1 MLREDILCLE
11 DLIINLQSDEIL
23 SGAEEDDDS
32 RFSVKEDD
40 GRTSGV
46 EEGIGNEVGGD
57 IAQRSVRSCSGANG
71 VDSKEYD
78 RLDLGCSPR
87 SSHNDDCEA

>member
-1 MLREDILCLE
+1 M
-11 DLIINLQSDEIL
+11 S
-23 SGAEEDDDS
+23 SGAEENDDS

-46 EEGIGNEVGGD
+46 EEGIGNEAGSD

-71 VDSKEYD
+71 VDSKEYN
-78 RLDLGCSPR
+78 RLDHGCSPR
-87 SSHNDDCEA
+87 SSRNDDCEA

>member
-1 MLREDILCLE
+1 M
-11 DLIINLQSDEIL
+11 L
-23 SGAEEDDDS
+23 SGAEEDDNS

-46 EEGIGNEVGGD
+46 EEGISNEVGGD

-78 RLDLGCSPR
+78 RLDHGCSPR

>member
-1 MLREDILCLE
+1 M
-11 DLIINLQSDEIL
+11 L
-23 SGAEEDDDS
+23 SGAEEDDNS

-46 EEGIGNEVGGD
+46 EEGISNEAGGD
-57 IAQRSVRSCSGANG
+57 ITQRSVRSRSGANG

-78 RLDLGCSPR
+78 RLDRGCSPR
-87 SSHNDDCEA
+87 SSRNDDCEA